1 MHGWYQERSIGLH
14 GSVVCIM
21 YICRMVQSN
30 RAVSDKVL
38 QLEADHT
45 TFSPQEVKSCRTLGV
60 VGVVGVLVADSPGSK
75 KNKMGG
81 SSKGA

>member
-1 MHGWYQERSIGLH
+1 MNRQCGGGKFKY
-14 GSVVCIM
+14 VPKFCIEGTGDV
-21 YICRMVQSN
+21 ISRMRNDDLRWSGT
-30 RAVSDKVL
+30 
-38 QLEADHT
+38 LELNISKTAGDTHL
-45 TFSPQEVKSCRTLGV
+45 VTLGV